1 MITGKKP
8 CTALVFVKKKKIDKR
23 KKFIVE
29 YWLAFSAS
37 VSMAT
42 DGGQIGFVNALE
54 SGGVSE
60 PSPCF
65 EPADVYFHRNQ
76 SGNEG
81 SSHESA
87 CWVVSPRQ
95 GMRAWEPC
103 YRS

>member
-1 MITGKKP
+1 MHCFGI
-8 CTALVFVKKKKIDKR
+8 CKKKKKKDKR
-23 KKFIVE
+23 QKFIVE

-37 VSMAT
+37 ISMAT
-42 DGGQIGFVNALE
+42 DGGQIEFVNALE

-76 SGNEG
+76 NGNEG

-87 CWVVSPRQ
+87 CWVVRPRQ
-95 GMRAWEPC
+95 GMRAWETC